1 MTVAAFRF
9 DPPEVAPTPA
19 LRWVL
24 ARAYAARDTALAET
38 EGDAAAELALRFGLA
53 ARIAARQSPEQLVG
67 ELGAEAATKIRRQRS
82 LATAQELRLLETL
95 AAVDAAAADLRVP
108 YAPLKGQ
115 ALVLGGFAPE
125 GGRPSSDLDLL
136 VPEGKLDALQKE
148 LVRRGLEVAGE
159 AYEHQAPAL
168 RHASGGVVELH
179 RIVPGVRL
187 EAKKSATFEALAAA
201 ELLGPPVAPMR
212 FRPRGDLRLPRRE
225 LLAAHALAHGIA
237 QHGLAP
243 AAFPGFLFLADLV
256 DLAFR
261 GSGGRATLATIAPWI
276 ARDVSFEEAEAALA
290 LATALAAADATLF
303 DPPRSSARLLLDHF
317 HAGLTDPRYATS
329 LKTRLLERP
338 LSDKPQTVAKAELLA
353 KTLVPARQKAIGTS
367 AEGETWLA
375 YLGRLAGRPF
385 ELVRRWRKAR
395 AAQAAQRA
403 GRPRSDP
410 PRPAA

>member
-1 MTVAAFRF
+1 MSVEAFRF
-9 DPPEVAPTPA
+9 DPPEVPVTPA

-24 ARAYAARDTALAET
+24 ARAYAAGDTALAET
-38 EGDAAAELALRFGLA
+38 EGDAAVELALRFGLA
-53 ARIAARQSPEQLVG
+53 ARIAARHSADRLVG
-67 ELGAEAATKIRRQRS
+67 ELGSAAAAQIKRQRA
-82 LATAQELRLLETL
+82 LVTAQEMRLLETL
-95 AAVDAAAADLRVP
+95 TEVDGAAADLRVP
-108 YAPLKGQ
+108 YALLKGQ
-115 ALVLGGFAPE
+115 ALVHGGFAPE

-148 LVRRGLEVAGE
+148 LVRRGLEIAGE

-168 RHASGGVVELH
+168 RHSSGGVVELH

-187 EAKKSATFEALAAA
+187 AAKKSATFDALAAA
-201 ELLGPPVAPMR
+201 ELLGPPAAAMR
-212 FRPRGDLRLPRRE
+212 FRPRGDLRMPRRE

-261 GSGGRATLATIAPWI
+261 GSGGRAALATIAPWI
-276 ARDVSFEEAEAALA
+276 AKDVSFEEAEAALD

-303 DPPRSSARLLLDHF
+303 GAPRSPARLLLDHF

-329 LKTRLLERP
+329 LKTRLLEHP
-338 LSDKPQTVAKAELLA
+338 LSDRPQAVAKAELLA
-353 KTLVPARQKAIGTS
+353 KTLVPARQKGIGKA
-367 AEGETWLA
+367 AEGESWLA

-385 ELVRRWRKAR
+385 ELVRRWRKSR
-395 AAQAAQRA
+395 AA
-403 GRPRSDP
+403 GKPRLS
-410 PRPAA
+410 R